1 MTVRVTCHYAAI
13 ATLWLIGAAAAGAQT
28 VPPTAKSP
36 PATPTTKASSGAEPA
51 PSPAPAPA
59 GAPVETAA
67 PATSTT
73 TVAEPTLSTTE
84 TPLESTE
91 FVDDLEHRT
100 FNFFWEAAN
109 PVNGLVPDH
118 YPGHS
123 FASISAVGFALTAYP
138 IGIERGWVTREAAR
152 DRVLATL
159 RFFRDAPQGT
169 AAQGMTGYKGFYY
182 HFLDMQTG
190 LRDSPRTELSLID
203 TALLIAGVLYCETYF
218 DKATPEEAELREIA
232 DELYR
237 RVDWAWASRDDGE
250 IALGWSL
257 EYGFHARS
265 WRGYNEAMILY
276 VLALGSPTHPIPDTA
291 WQSYIS
297 TNQFHWEGPPDERYL
312 GFPPLFGHQYSHVW
326 IDFRDIRD
334 AFIRDTGMDYFE
346 NSRRATWAQQ
356 RYAIANPM
364 HWKAYGPLV
373 WGISASDGPADMK
386 LPYDGETRVFHSYA
400 ARGPGGAHT
409 FDDGTISPSALA
421 GSMPFA
427 AEIVLPALEYLKSH
441 YGKNLY
447 STYGFLDAF
456 DPSFDYDVPLVSG
469 RRIAGQGWFDTSY
482 LGIDEGLTITMVE
495 NYRTGMIWRIMRQN
509 PYLRRGLERA
519 GFRGGWLEIHP

>member
-1 MTVRVTCHYAAI
+1 MNMKRRLCCVALTILFVGTATTAAPMTPPAEPPAAP
-13 ATLWLIGAAAAGAQT
+13 ATPPPTAPP
-28 VPPTAKSP
+28 PPTAKTP
-36 PATPTTKASSGAEPA
+36 PATPTAEASSGAEPA
-51 PSPAPAPA
+51 
-59 GAPVETAA
+59 
-67 PATSTT
+67 
-73 TVAEPTLSTTE
+73 AEPAQPPLSTMDS
-84 TPLESTE
+84 PLESTE

-100 FNFFWEAAN
+100 FNFFWETAN
-109 PVNGLVPDH
+109 PANGLIPDH
-118 YPGHS
+118 YPGKS

-152 DRVLATL
+152 DRVLTTL

-182 HFLDMQTG
+182 HFLNMETG
-190 LRDSPRTELSLID
+190 VRDSPRIELSLID

-218 DKATPEEAELREIA
+218 DKENPQEAELREIA

-276 VLALGSPTHPIPDTA
+276 VLALGSPTHGIPDTA

-297 TNQFHWEGPPDERYL
+297 TNQFDWVGPPDERYL

-334 AFIRDTGMDYFE
+334 PFIRDTGMDYFE

-364 HWKAYGPLV
+364 HWKAYGPMV
-373 WGISASDGPADMK
+373 WGISASDGPADVK
-386 LPYDGETRVFHSYA
+386 LPYEGETRVFHSYA

-427 AEIVLPALEYLKSH
+427 AEIVLPALEYIKSK
-441 YGKNLY
+441 YGKYLY

-469 RRIAGQGWFDTSY
+469 RRIAGLGWFDNMY
-482 LGIDEGLTITMVE
+482 LGIDEGLTIAMIE
-495 NYRTGMIWRIMRQN
+495 NYRSGMIWRVMRQN
-509 PYLRRGLERA
+509 LYLRRGLERA

>member
-1 MTVRVTCHYAAI
+1 MNVHNLCRCTALAAI
-13 ATLWLIGAAAAGAQT
+13 WLLGTAVSAAT
-28 VPPTAKSP
+28 PTPTPTTTPTPTPALAPAPGPTSTPTTKTP
-36 PATPTTKASSGAEPA
+36 PATPTAEASSGAEPA
-51 PSPAPAPA
+51 PPA
-59 GAPVETAA
+59 
-67 PATSTT
+67 
-73 TVAEPTLSTTE
+73 LSTTE

-91 FVDDLEHRT
+91 FVDDVEHRN
-100 FNFFWEAAN
+100 FNFFWDTAN
-109 PVNGLVPDH
+109 PVNGLIPDH
-118 YPGHS
+118 YPGPS

-138 IGIERGWVTREAAR
+138 IGVERGWVSREAAR

-203 TALLIAGVLYCETYF
+203 TALLIAGVLFCETYF

-257 EYGFHARS
+257 EYGFHVRS

-276 VLALGSPTHPIPDTA
+276 VLALGSPTHAIPDTG

-297 TNQFHWEGPPDERYL
+297 TNQFDWEGPPDERFL

-364 HWKAYGPLV
+364 HWKAYGPMV
-373 WGISASDGPADMK
+373 WGISASDGPADVK
-386 LPYDGETRVFHSYA
+386 LPYEGETRVFHSYA

-427 AEIVLPALEYLKSH
+427 AEIVLPAMEHLKAK
-441 YGKNLY
+441 YGKYLY

-469 RRIAGQGWFDTSY
+469 RRIPGQGWFDDKY
-482 LGIDEGLTITMVE
+482 LGIDVGLTIAMIE
-495 NYRTGMIWRIMRQN
+495 NYRTGMIWRVMRQN

>member
-1 MTVRVTCHYAAI
+1 MTVRTTCHYAAF

-28 VPPTAKSP
+28 VPPTAKTP
-36 PATPTTKASSGAEPA
+36 PTAPSTKASSGAEPA
-51 PSPAPAPA
+51 TEPAPASS
-59 GAPVETAA
+59 
-67 PATSTT
+67 ATV
-73 TVAEPTLSTTE
+73 VAEPAEPRLSTTE

-159 RFFRDAPQGT
+159 RFFRDAPQGA

-364 HWKAYGPLV
+364 HWKAYGPMV
-373 WGISASDGPADMK
+373 WGISASDGPADVK